1 MRRSSTIQLSCLA
14 LAGFTA
20 VCMAIAQEPFAFPSA
35 KDLDRAYND
44 TSKRRNEILRGESG
58 AAVKGDDKVA
68 EAAAQYYVYRLAHVG
83 TFTDP
88 AKNDPAKLQKEFEY
102 FADEV
107 ARAKSDGAKKFA
119 AQLAPH
125 FVTSM
130 KQILDRDIR
139 MESQF
144 IIVGSMMLPAL
155 ARLRQEK
162 SNDYIIELVQNPKI
176 HVAVR
181 LNALKALRES
191 MPISPIDDDTDFD
204 IKGLIARIDF
214 DVKNV
219 AALSKFIDQPAKAN
233 GLPAEDPA
241 VVQFVRREA
250 IMSLAQAGAPAVA
263 ALKKKVV
270 VKAAKREFLLD
281 GLAAPTLLRV
291 LAEKLDPP
299 PSLQEKLEA
308 AHGVC
313 NLKYPKMPE
322 YNPDVAIYLVGR
334 TMEDLVKDY
343 NQDLV
348 NFAGG
353 GEVKRL
359 PTIGYK
365 TEAKRFQIA
374 LTNLADAAKNTPA
387 KANADKLNNA
397 FKQLFINMSQYESTN
412 QTNLNDA
419 VKVINSIRPKD
430 GQIFRNAKIAVAL
443 Q

>member
-1 MRRSSTIQLSCLA
+1 M
-14 LAGFTA
+14 
-20 VCMAIAQEPFAFPSA
+20 
-35 KDLDRAYND
+35 
-44 TSKRRNEILRGESG
+44 RGEGGG
-58 AAVKGDDKVA
+58 ALKGDDKVA

-88 AKNDPAKLQKEFEY
+88 AKNDPARLQKDFES

-119 AQLAPH
+119 AQLATH
-125 FVTSM
+125 FVTCM
-130 KQILDRDIR
+130 KQILT
-139 MESQF
+139 ESQY

-155 ARLRQEK
+155 ARLHQEK
-162 SNDYIIELVQNPKI
+162 SNDYIIDLVQNPKV
-176 HVAVR
+176 HVAIR

-191 MPISPIDDDTDFD
+191 MPIAPIDDDTDFET
-204 IKGLIARIDF
+204 KGLIARIDF
-214 DVKNV
+214 DLKNV
-219 AALSKFIDQPAKAN
+219 AALTKFIDQPAKSN
-233 GLPAEDPA
+233 GLPEDPN

-250 IMSLAQAGAPAVA
+250 ITSLAQAGAPAVS
-263 ALKKKVV
+263 ALKKKAV

-281 GLAAPTLLRV
+281 GPVAPTLLRV
-291 LAEKLDPP
+291 LAEKLVPP

-322 YNPDVAIYLVGR
+322 YNPDIAIYLVGR

-353 GEVKRL
+353 GAEKRL

-374 LTNLADAAKNTPA
+374 LNNLADAAKNTPA

-397 FKQLFINMSQYESTN
+397 FKQLFINMSKYESTN

-430 GQIFRNAKIAVAL
+430 GQIFKNAKIAIAL